1 MHIMSVL
8 RGVVCQK
15 VTEHMYFRHN
25 RFTGSQWLAG
35 LVTVVIVM
43 NLKRTPSTDME
54 HRTVP
59 L

>member
-15 VTEHMYFRHN
+15 VTEHMYFCHN